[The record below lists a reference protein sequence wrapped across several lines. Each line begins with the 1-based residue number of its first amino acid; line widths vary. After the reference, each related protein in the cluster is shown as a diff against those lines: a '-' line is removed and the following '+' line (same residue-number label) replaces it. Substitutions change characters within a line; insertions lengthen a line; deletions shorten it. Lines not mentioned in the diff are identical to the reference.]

1 MVPACFLNVMIL
13 IYSSALKISLHLK
26 EDEDNILLKKVQHIY
41 LAICNKQTVSSSFA
55 SVNTRRVLNR
65 KSSAGI
71 ARSEVA
77 REIGS
82 S

>member
-26 EDEDNILLKKVQHIY
+26 EDEDNLLPKKVQHIY
-41 LAICNKQTVSSSFA
+41 LAVCNKQTVSSSFA

-65 KSSAGI
+65 KSLSAGMTEKQ
-71 ARSEVA
+71 A
-77 REIGS
+77 GNQF
-82 S
+82 